1 MLEDEMAPLR
11 NMKAGRDFVLDEIAI
26 SLTLLRKMLTDF
38 SSELLFK
45 EEEYVM
51 TSTIVSKF

>member
-1 MLEDEMAPLR
+1 MAPLR